1 MTSQARDSMT
11 TLHRSYMDIAPL
23 LQHLLAQPLL
33 ALALLSIAAIIVGGL
48 LRRLSPLLGGLV
60 RGLGNVG
67 LFGAL
72 LLTVMQV
79 MRVSQ
84 GIDFSLPLVGMP
96 MQEVSGSETRIPLAG
111 DGHFWIR
118 ANVNGVPHRFLVDTG
133 ATLTAIAPDLAEQ
146 AQVELQ
152 PMRQPVLLRTA
163 NGTVPAQLATIRE
176 LKFGSVVAR
185 DLDTVIA
192 PGMEGTSVLGMN
204 FLSRLASWR
213 VEGKTLILVPH
224 HPHVDA
230 EA

>member
-1 MTSQARDSMT
+1 MTSQPRDSMIG
-11 TLHRSYMDIAPL
+11 LHRIYMDLAPL

-33 ALALLSIAAIIVGGL
+33 ALALLSMIAIIVGGL
-48 LRRLSPLLGGLV
+48 LRHLSPLLGGMV

-67 LFGAL
+67 LFGTL

-79 MRVSQ
+79 MRGSQ
-84 GIDFSLPLVGMP
+84 RVDFSLPQVGLP
-96 MQEVSGSETRIPLAG
+96 AQEVSGSETRIPLAA

-118 ANVNGVPHRFLVDTG
+118 ANVNGVQHRFLVDTG
-133 ATLTAIAPDLAEQ
+133 ATLTAIAPDLAED
-146 AQVELQ
+146 AQVEVQ
-152 PMRQPVLLRTA
+152 SMRQPVLLRTA
-163 NGTVPAQLATIRE
+163 NGTVPAQLATIHE

-204 FLSRLASWR
+204 FLTRLASWR

-224 HPHVDA
+224 HPKPEGGA
-230 EA
+230 

>member
-1 MTSQARDSMT
+1 MTSQPRDSMT
-11 TLHRSYMDIAPL
+11 GLHRLYMDLAPL

-33 ALALLSIAAIIVGGL
+33 ALALLSMVAIIVGGL
-48 LRRLSPLLGGLV
+48 LRHLSPLLGGMV

-67 LFGAL
+67 LFATL
-72 LLTVMQV
+72 LLTVMQI

-84 GIDFSLPLVGMP
+84 GVDLSLPQVGLP
-96 MQEVSGSETRIPLAG
+96 EQEVSGSETRIPLAA

-133 ATLTAIAPDLAEQ
+133 ATLTAIAPELAED
-146 AQVELQ
+146 AQVEVQ

-163 NGTVPAQLATIRE
+163 NGTVPAQLATIHE

-224 HPHVDA
+224 HPQPETGV
-230 EA
+230 

>member
-11 TLHRSYMDIAPL
+11 GVERSYMDTAPL
-23 LQHLLAQPLL
+23 LHHLLAQPLL
-33 ALALLSIAAIIVGGL
+33 ALALLSMAAVLLGGL
-48 LRRLSPLLGGLV
+48 LRRASPMLGGLI

-79 MRVSQ
+79 MRVSE
-84 GIDFSLPLVGMP
+84 GVNLSLPQFGMP
-96 MQEVSGSETRIPLAG
+96 QQEVSGSETRVPLAR
-111 DGHFWIR
+111 DGHFWIH
-118 ANVNGVPHRFLVDTG
+118 ASVNGVPHRFLLDTG
-133 ATLTAIAPDLAEQ
+133 ATLTAIAPGLAET
-146 AQVELQ
+146 AQVEPQ
-152 PMRQPVLLRTA
+152 PMRQPVMLRTA

-185 DLDTVIA
+185 DLDAVIA

-213 VEGKTLILVPH
+213 VEGKTLILLPH
-224 HPHVDA
+224 HPQ
-230 EA
+230 ET